1 MSEGLIITGTAIHE
15 SIRSILNEGRRRAG
29 AQINSI
35 MVETYWRI
43 GERIVLEEQQGT
55 AKAEYGQFLLQGLSR
70 VLSSEF
76 GKGFSY
82 ANLRNFCQF
91 YLTWPDW
98 ENCYTLCS
106 KLSWSHN
113 RLIMRE
119 DDEAVRLWYLGH
131 ATEGNW
137 TVRQLDRQIKTRI
150 IDAPL
155 AILWNFRHF
164 CFTHPIAKKGY
175 ALPSELRGA
184 DHFLWPNG
192 PSFLSPGQRPGWLAP
207 SKTAA

>member
-1 MSEGLIITGTAIHE
+1 MSEGLKITGTAIHE
-15 SIRSILNEGRRRAG
+15 AIRSILDEGRRQAG

-55 AKAEYGQFLLQGLSR
+55 AKAEYGKFLLQGLSL

-82 ANLRNFCQF
+82 ANLRNFRQF

-98 ENCYTLCS
+98 EKCYTLCS

-119 DDEAVRLWYLGH
+119 EDEAVRLWYLGH
-131 ATEGNW
+131 TAEGNW
-137 TVRQLDRQIKTRI
+137 TVR
-150 IDAPL
+150 
-155 AILWNFRHF
+155 
-164 CFTHPIAKKGY
+164 
-175 ALPSELRGA
+175 
-184 DHFLWPNG
+184 
-192 PSFLSPGQRPGWLAP
+192 
-207 SKTAA
+207 